1 MQLNVEKPKQF
12 KSWLKSNKMSSKKFA
27 KISGIKQ
34 QALKKATKK
43 KSLPKIIGLTC
54 STIDLEKKT
63 KSLKKANNSNKK
75 LLNKLKSVKKDNA
88 KLSKVAKKAKS
99 ISKNSAKKLASKLKS
114 VKKDN
119 AKLSKVAKKAKS
131 IKKQNSKLKKNNK
144 SLKAKL
150 KNSPKLGAKKK
161 IKTKAKAK
169 KTVAT
174 KAPVKKDNIA
184 LNKDNISTK
193 SNIKEP
199 SGNTEPRKIEVN
211 ISDNN

>member
-34 QALKKATKK
+34 QALKKAIKK

-54 STIDLEKKT
+54 STVDLEKKT
-63 KSLKKANNSNKK
+63 KSLKKSNNSNKK

-99 ISKNSAKKLASKLKS
+99 SNKNSTKKLASKLKS

-131 IKKQNSKLKKNNK
+131 IKKQNSKLKNNNK
-144 SLKAKL
+144 ALKAKL
-150 KNSPKLGAKKK
+150 KKSTKLGAKKTS
-161 IKTKAKAK
+161 KTKAKAK
-169 KTVAT
+169 KTVTA
-174 KAPVKKDNIA
+174 KAPVKKNNIA
-184 LNKDNISTK
+184 LNKDDTSTK
-193 SNIKEP
+193 SNIKEQ
-199 SGNTEPRKIEVN
+199 SGSTEPRKIEVN
-211 ISDNN
+211 IDNN

>member
-12 KSWLKSNKMSSKKFA
+12 KSWLKSNKMSSKQFA
-27 KISGIKQ
+27 KISGIKK

-63 KSLKKANNSNKK
+63 KSLKKSNNSNKK

-99 ISKNSAKKLASKLKS
+99 I
-114 VKKDN
+114 
-119 AKLSKVAKKAKS
+119 
-131 IKKQNSKLKKNNK
+131 KKQNSKLKNNNK
-144 SLKAKL
+144 TLKAKL
-150 KNSPKLGAKKK
+150 KKSTKLGAKKTS
-161 IKTKAKAK
+161 KTKAKAK
-169 KTVAT
+169 KTVTA
-174 KAPVKKDNIA
+174 KAPVKKNNIA
-184 LNKDNISTK
+184 LNKDNTSAK
-193 SNIKEP
+193 SNIKEQ
-199 SGNTEPRKIEVN
+199 SGSTEPRKIEVN

>member
-99 ISKNSAKKLASKLKS
+99 I
-114 VKKDN
+114 
-119 AKLSKVAKKAKS
+119 
-131 IKKQNSKLKKNNK
+131 KKQNSKLKKNNK

-174 KAPVKKDNIA
+174 KAPDKKDNIA

>member
-63 KSLKKANNSNKK
+63 KSLKKSNNSNKK

-99 ISKNSAKKLASKLKS
+99 SNKNSTKKLASKLKS

-131 IKKQNSKLKKNNK
+131 IKKQNSKLKNNNK
-144 SLKAKL
+144 ALKAKL
-150 KNSPKLGAKKK
+150 KKSTKLGAKKTS
-161 IKTKAKAK
+161 KTKAKAK
-169 KTVAT
+169 KTVTT
-174 KAPVKKDNIA
+174 KAPVKKNNIA
-184 LNKDNISTK
+184 LNKDDTGTK
-193 SNIKEP
+193 SNIKEQ
-199 SGNTEPRKIEVN
+199 SGSTEPRKIEVN
-211 ISDNN
+211 IDNN